1 MIKTIQIGDKEVQLN
16 NNIGWTLAYKDQFNT
31 DILPTMMPIVAGISD
46 AMIGLLESVGSTKD
60 LNNFSLD
67 DFVEVAKTEEFTS
80 ALIKVS
86 SFELTDLINI
96 TWAMAKCAD
105 DSIPEPKRWVR
116 EFEEFPLDV
125 IAPAVFELGIGG
137 LISSKNW
144 ERLQKAIASLKPK
157 EEKKIQ

>member
-1 MIKTIQIGDKEVQLN
+1 
-16 NNIGWTLAYKDQFNT
+16 
-31 DILPTMMPIVAGISD
+31 MPIVAGISD
-46 AMIGLLESVGSTKD
+46 AMIGLLESVGNTKD

-157 EEKKIQ
+157 EEKKNQ